1 MEQDPE
7 TYAIIGAAMEVH
19 RCLGRGFLEMVYQEA
34 LAVEFK
40 DHDIP
45 FEREKALPINYKDVI
60 LACPYKADF
69 ICFGRII
76 VELKAVQRLGP
87 VEKAQVINYLRATD
101 LTLALLINF
110 GASSLE
116 YERVVLGHNLR

>member
-34 LAVEFK
+34 PALEFQ
-40 DHDIP
+40 DHEIP
-45 FEREKALPINYKDVI
+45 FEREKGLPINYKDTI
-60 LACPYKADF
+60 LACAYKADF
-69 ICFGRII
+69 VCFGKII

-110 GASSLE
+110 GAPSLE